1 MKPLIP
7 TLLSALLITPVI
19 AEEPKTAPEIV
30 LSTTPVKEK
39 TLEQQ
44 GLEIVTEVDKRDTGF
59 GDTKATLVMKL
70 TNRSGAE
77 SIRSLDM
84 NTLEMIGEGD
94 KSLTVFKSPRDI
106 KGTAFLSFTHA
117 LVPDEQWLY
126 LPALKRVKRI
136 SSSNK
141 SGPFLGS
148 EYAFE
153 DLTSFE
159 IAKYSYKYL
168 GDRTIE
174 GIDCFLVGLTPKYK
188 HSGYTREQVW
198 IDKSRYIPIKI
209 DYYDRKNTLLKT
221 QSFKDYQQYLTQY
234 WRANEQIMINH
245 QTGKTTT
252 LYWKNYQ
259 FKTGLSNR
267 DFDKNTLKRA
277 R

>member
-1 MKPLIP
+1 M
-7 TLLSALLITPVI
+7 
-19 AEEPKTAPEIV
+19 AEEPTPAPEIV

-44 GLEIVTEVDKRDTGF
+44 GLEIITEVDKRDTGF
-59 GDTKATLVMKL
+59 EDTKATLVMKL

-77 SIRSLDM
+77 SLRSLDI

-159 IAKYSYKYL
+159 VAKYRYKYL

-174 GIDCFLVGLTPKYK
+174 GVDCFLVALTPKYK

-209 DYYDRKNTLLKT
+209 DYYDRKYTLLKT
-221 QSFKDYQQYLTQY
+221 QEFKDYQQYLNQY
-234 WRANEQIMINH
+234 WRANEQVMSNH

-252 LYWKNYQ
+252 LFWKNYQ
-259 FKTGLSNR
+259 FKTGLTAR